1 MEMRQKIIWGMVLLV
16 FACLVAGCSMGPGNG
31 TKNETVIQSVDQING
46 YMNPDDIPEL
56 ERIIESSANDSIRER
71 AVMALGDVSIRAN
84 LTDDVVPF
92 LKKVALEEEDSVVR
106 SAAYANLDLIRELYP
121 EEKVGSLDLRI
132 EGTIGAGQNI
142 TLIATVSSSVK
153 TDRAMVGIKKI
164 IGGDGKRTID
174 ITLAGAQ
181 RMPIQF
187 PLSAGSPKE
196 IPIYLH
202 INKEGKYSIFYV
214 FQVDMDQVDSQVTE
228 KEVYIY
234 FENGT
239 GKYQVFG

>member
-1 MEMRQKIIWGMVLLV
+1 MVCIVLASLI
-16 FACLVAGCSMGPGNG
+16 AGCTTGPAPQPEQ
-31 TKNETVIQSVDQING
+31 KKETVIQSVDQINA

-56 ERIIESSANDSIRER
+56 EAIIESSANSTIRER

-121 EEKVGSLDLRI
+121 EEKVGRLDLRI

-142 TLIATVSSSVK
+142 SLIATVSSSVN
-153 TDRAMVGIKKI
+153 TDRALVGIKKI
-164 IGGDGKRTID
+164 IGGDGERTDD

-187 PLSAGSPKE
+187 PLVAGSSKE
-196 IPIYLH
+196 IPIMLH

-214 FQVDMDQVDSQVTE
+214 FQVDQDRVDSQVIE

-234 FENGT
+234 FENGI

>member
-56 ERIIESSANDSIRER
+56 EAIIESSANSTIRER

-132 EGTIGAGQNI
+132 EGKIGAGQNI
-142 TLIATVSSSVK
+142 TLVATVSSSVK

-187 PLSAGSPKE
+187 PLSSGSPKE

-214 FQVDMDQVDSQVTE
+214 LQVDKDRVDSQDIE